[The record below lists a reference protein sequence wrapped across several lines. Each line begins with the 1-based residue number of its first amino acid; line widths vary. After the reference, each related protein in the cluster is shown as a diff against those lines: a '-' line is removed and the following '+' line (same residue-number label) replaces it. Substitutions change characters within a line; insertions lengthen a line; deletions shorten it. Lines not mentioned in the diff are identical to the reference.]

1 MNQAS
6 TVPVY
11 DSARLGFP
19 AWEELR
25 EALRYRHLIQQLI
38 RRDTLARYKRS
49 VLGVAWTMLHPL
61 AMMLVRVI
69 VFSTI
74 FGRDPGYPVY
84 VLSGLLA
91 FNFFSESTNTTIKNL
106 VWGGELLKRIYIPR
120 SVFAIASVGAGMVNL
135 LLSILPLI
143 IVTLFVG
150 LPVRLVVI
158 YLPVGVFFLTCFSL
172 GFGMLLS
179 VTAAH
184 YPDVAEM
191 YKVVLRA
198 WLYLTPIIYPERI
211 LPDMVLNLVRIF
223 NPMYHL
229 VNIFRLPVY
238 EARLP
243 TWMEFWPGALISVL
257 VLIIGWLVFSYKADE
272 FSYRV

>member
-1 MNQAS
+1 MNQADI
-6 TVPVY
+6 VPVY

-19 AWEELR
+19 AFEELR
-25 EALRYRHLIQQLI
+25 EALNYRHLIQQLI

-91 FNFFSESTNTTIKNL
+91 FNFFSEATNTTIKNL

-135 LLSILPLI
+135 LISILPLI
-143 IVTLFVG
+143 LVTLGVG
-150 LPVRLVVI
+150 LPIRLVVF
-158 YLPVGVFFLTCFSL
+158 YLPVGVILLTFFTL
-172 GFGMLLS
+172 GFGMLIS
-179 VTAAH
+179 VTAAF
-184 YPDVAEM
+184 YPDAAEM

-211 LPDMVLNLVRIF
+211 LPDTVLKLIRIF
-223 NPMYHL
+223 NPMYYL

-243 TWMEFWPGALISVL
+243 TWMEFWPGALVSVL
-257 VLIIGWLVFSYKADE
+257 VLIIGWLVFSYKAHE